1 MAPCRCLDRQAKEPY
16 EMSMTC
22 EPDGGPTSSLVRL
35 HIYVMSHRCDEYP
48 SVLSR
53 FCHDCIT
60 EISLN
65 VINPL
70 HSNAKLTTNTTMD
83 IHGTSWHQVP
93 RKESAS
99 PKVSTSVEWI
109 YPNTNVHIHITKHV
123 FVLSVCLFACLLST
137 LTFSMTLKCK
147 KKRLH
152 FRHRCHFQW
161 HSIAQWDSY

>member
-1 MAPCRCLDRQAKEPY
+1 MAPCRCLDGHVKEPY

-22 EPDGGPTSSLVRL
+22 EPDRRSNVFFSPPTHLCDVTSMWRISLGTYSIL
-35 HIYVMSHRCDEYP
+35 P
-48 SVLSR
+48 
-53 FCHDCIT
+53 CIT
-60 EISLN
+60 EVSLN
-65 VINPL
+65 VTNPL

-109 YPNTNVHIHITKHV
+109 YPNTNVHIHITKHG
-123 FVLSVCLFACLLST
+123 FVLTVCLFAVCLLST

-147 KKRLH
+147 RKGFFLGTDVI
-152 FRHRCHFQW
+152 
-161 HSIAQWDSY
+161 SNDTIAQWDSY